1 MMKRLQKPP
10 FQQKALAIGF
20 TLGVHVIAVVGLLY
34 LGMSQPPAPP
44 KQIRTVLIKPEDLP
58 PVTREET
65 EFAETAHEN
74 VAAEIQQTATPVEDA
89 PVIPVAPPPLP
100 QPEPAKAQPSNTAA
114 QQQAEQQKRLEAR
127 AQAEAEKLQAQQ
139 AQRAKAEAER
149 KAQAAEKAKA
159 TAQAKAEAEAKRRSE
174 AEALRKTEAAE

>member
-34 LGMSQPPAPP
+34 LGMSQPPEPP

-65 EFAETAHEN
+65 DFAETAHEN
-74 VAAEIQQTATPVEDA
+74 VAAQIQQTATPAEDA
-89 PVIPVAPPPLP
+89 PAIPVPPPPLP
-100 QPEPAKAQPSNTAA
+100 QPHPEPPQPPPPPPTPPPPPPPPPPP
-114 QQQAEQQKRLEAR
+114 
-127 AQAEAEKLQAQQ
+127 
-139 AQRAKAEAER
+139 
-149 KAQAAEKAKA
+149 
-159 TAQAKAEAEAKRRSE
+159 
-174 AEALRKTEAAE
+174 